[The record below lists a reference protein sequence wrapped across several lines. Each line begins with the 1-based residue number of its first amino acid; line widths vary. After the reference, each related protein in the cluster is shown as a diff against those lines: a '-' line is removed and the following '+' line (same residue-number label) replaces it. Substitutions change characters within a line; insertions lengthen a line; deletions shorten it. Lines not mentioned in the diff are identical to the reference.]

1 MVLFMDKDYL
11 RSFLISPDGTSLLG
25 IQFRSFLA
33 VEVVGELW
41 HVGQRDVHPPR
52 FAVVAEVALSYV
64 ML

>member
-1 MVLFMDKDYL
+1 MVLFMDKDDL
-11 RSFLISPDGTSLLG
+11 RSSLISPDSTSFLW

-52 FAVVAEVALSYV
+52 LAVVAGLALS
-64 ML
+64 

>member
-11 RSFLISPDGTSLLG
+11 RSFLISPDGASLLW

-33 VEVVGELW
+33 VEVVGKLW

-52 FAVVAEVALSYV
+52 LAVVAEVALG
-64 ML
+64 